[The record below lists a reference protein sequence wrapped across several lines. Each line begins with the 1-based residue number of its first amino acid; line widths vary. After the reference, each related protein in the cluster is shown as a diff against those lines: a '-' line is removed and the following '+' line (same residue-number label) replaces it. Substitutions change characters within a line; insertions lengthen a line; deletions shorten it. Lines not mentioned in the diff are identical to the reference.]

1 MESLLITLGGMLE
14 ASTGLAIVSAFLW
27 GILSILLSPCH
38 IGSIPLIVG
47 FLSTKENLTFRGALW
62 ISTLFA
68 LGILVTIILIGG
80 ITAGL
85 GRLLGDIGPW
95 GTYIAAAMFILIG
108 LQLLKV
114 IPDFNLSA
122 VNIRYRPKSTLAAF
136 GIGLIYGLALGPC
149 SFSFMAPMLAM
160 TFASSASNPVFG
172 ATLLGVF
179 GIGHCATIA
188 IAGATVGGVQRYLN
202 WGTGSRGW
210 AYFRKICGLIV
221 VIFGIYLIKI
231 GMGQ

>member
-1 MESLLITLGGMLE
+1 MDGFSGAVYQAIESG
-14 ASTGLAIVSAFLW
+14 SWLAIGAAFVW
-27 GILSILLSPCH
+27 GVFSILLSPCH
-38 IGSIPLIVG
+38 LGSIPLIVG

-62 ISTLFA
+62 ISALFA
-68 LGILVTIILIGG
+68 LGILGTIILIGG

-114 IPDFNLSA
+114 IPEFSLSA
-122 VNIRYRPKSTLAAF
+122 VNIRYRPKSSLAAF

-172 ATLLGVF
+172 VVLLIVF

-188 IAGATVGGVQRYLN
+188 IAGAAVGGVQRYLN

-210 AYFRKICGLIV
+210 AIFRKVCGLAV